1 MLNRKETKIM
11 DKMNTKVQADM
22 RSMMYTIVSEALD
35 DAGYITEMGS
45 DGRIIDLGN
54 GYYGKLKISICDATK
69 FSITDEREKV
79 AAKAMAAA
87 ERAEKAR
94 IRAEEKERK
103 RAERAAKA
111 QEKIA
116 E

>member
-1 MLNRKETKIM
+1 M
-11 DKMNTKVQADM
+11 DKMNTKAQANTRATIYD
-22 RSMMYTIVSEALD
+22 IVSEALAN
-35 DAGYITEMGS
+35 AGYATEMGT
-45 DGRIIDLGN
+45 DGRVIDLGD
-54 GYYGKLKISICDATK
+54 GYYGKLKISVCDATK

-111 QEKIA
+111 REKIA